1 MSAQHFS
8 RATGPST
15 ALRVRS
21 GGAILIIAAALLAAC
36 APTAAGEISAFNPDL
51 GSKVQYDQY
60 LRDAAATGTSRA
72 VQFAVDIQNVQAT
85 AANATSTAHANAT
98 ATAIDNARMTEQSH
112 ANATS
117 TAVVELQMTEQA
129 HANATKTA
137 VLAVEAT
144 RTAAIE
150 ATRVQIALDAE
161 QADADR
167 ARWVADIAWGLRLI
181 AAAVILFV
189 FAFGLFVLIQ
199 AFRKRKSVFTHG
211 PFGAPVFMLDT
222 PHGQAIIDPLRLPG
236 PAIVVEGNSVTVP
249 QVAAAEDQARAVMG
263 AIGVAL
269 AQAQHSPYPPPLPAP
284 VALETTERLKL
295 GAVEHQKTTRPAF
308 AVAASLP
315 IPRRL
320 ESDASR
326 LPAAS
331 TPSTALRAGFG
342 QGDGQ
347 LPIGDG
353 DTIEGQWREVKP
365 AGAIGGWLDEVEL
378 QLLESGAEE

>member
-1 MSAQHFS
+1 MKNNLIL
-8 RATGPST
+8 T
-15 ALRVRS
+15 AFFL
-21 GGAILIIAAALLAAC
+21 LALALAAC

-51 GSKVQYDQY
+51 GATVQYDQY

-72 VQFAVDIQNVQAT
+72 VQFAIDIQNVQAT
-85 AANATSTAHANAT
+85 AANATSTAYANAT

-129 HANATKTA
+129 HASATATA

-150 ATRVQIALDAE
+150 ATRVQIALNAE

-189 FAFGLFVLIQ
+189 LAFGLFVLIQ
-199 AFRKRKSVFTHG
+199 VFRKRKSMFTHG

-236 PAIVVEGNSVTVP
+236 PAVVVDGNAVTVP
-249 QVAAAEDQARAVMG
+249 QVAAPEDQARAVMG

-269 AQAQHSPYPPPLPAP
+269 AQAQHSPYPPPPPAP
-284 VALETTERLKL
+284 VALETTERLKV
-295 GAVEHQKTTRPAF
+295 GAVEREKTTRPVALQR
-308 AVAASLP
+308 VAATAAT
-315 IPRRL
+315 PRRPD
-320 ESDASR
+320 SDASR

-331 TPSTALRAGFG
+331 AIAE
-342 QGDGQ
+342 GDGQ

-353 DTIEGQWREVKP
+353 DTIEGRWREVKP
-365 AGAIGGWLDEVEL
+365 AGAIVGWVDEAEL
-378 QLLESGAEE
+378 QLLESGPSARFASGQAEE